1 MNVMPLLKD
10 FLALRG
16 NLNKSRSEIRILQD
30 AKLRK
35 LLRYADEHSAYYH
48 RRFQEAGISKDLLST
63 LSLKAF
69 PTMDKRELMEH
80 FDDLVTDH
88 QLTQASLRAFDE
100 GNSQQKLFLDRYHIV
115 HSSGST
121 GMPQYFVYDEA
132 AWGAM
137 LAGVV
142 RGALWGMG
150 LLEVA
155 KFLASRPR
163 ILYIAATDGR
173 YGGAMAVGDG
183 IEGVGAK
190 QLFLDINTPLPEWTR
205 TVRNYQPDMIIGYPS
220 AIKILADLAQKES
233 LPLQLKRVVSCGEPL
248 NPGMRKYLQET
259 LHTEVINFYGASES
273 LALGV
278 EGANDTNMTLFDD
291 LNIIEVIDG
300 EMYVTCLFNH
310 VQPLIRYHITDH
322 LTLCES
328 EAGAFSHAE
337 LLLSRDEDMLWFE
350 QEDGKRD
357 FLHPLAVEG
366 FCLDGLTDYQFVQQE
381 RDTFAMLAVADEQ
394 NQKPIQHSM
403 QEKMR
408 KLLADKHMD
417 WVKFQI
423 HFVHEIMPDHR
434 TGKKKLIVRQAS

>member
-1 MNVMPLLKD
+1 M
-10 FLALRG
+10 
-16 NLNKSRSEIRILQD
+16 
-30 AKLRK
+30 
-35 LLRYADEHSAYYH
+35 
-48 RRFQEAGISKDLLST
+48 
-63 LSLKAF
+63 
-69 PTMDKRELMEH
+69 LMSI
-80 FDDLVTDH
+80 

-132 AWGAM
+132 TWGAM

-142 RGALWGMG
+142 RGALWGMV

-220 AIKILADLAQKES
+220 AIKILADLAQEES

-278 EGANDTNMTLFDD
+278 EGANDTDMTLFDD

-394 NQKPIQHSM
+394 SQKPIQHNM

-408 KLLADKHMD
+408 KLLADKHLE

-423 HFVHEIMPDHR
+423 HFVHEILPDHH